1 MALLAPAVPAWVAE
15 AAGLPLGFAQVRED
29 AELDRW
35 VVRAVPGRC
44 RVVMTASGG
53 CTAAALAV
61 EPNVARLELVDTNPA
76 QLALSRLKL
85 RLLLERRPAERLALL
100 GHAPA
105 RPRERLRGL
114 ERELGALDLALGALG
129 PSGLLSERGPDHA
142 GRYERLFAALRA
154 ELAEHAQDLENLLG
168 LRDPAEQA
176 RRCAPGAPLGR
187 ALDAALDRTLAL
199 PHLEALFPAA
209 AAAERV
215 TAFPLHF
222 ARRIRRGLAAGPA
235 ADNPYLSQVL
245 LGRFRGPVAPWLAA
259 PQPSRLPEIRWHASD
274 LGEHLARLHEE
285 ADVVHL
291 SNILDWSTAERAAAV
306 LAAARRALRPGGWVI
321 VRQLNSPLDLPALG
335 PGLRWLDGP
344 SRSLH
349 AADRSFLY
357 RHLWV
362 GRAV

>member
-1 MALLAPAVPAWVAE
+1 MALFAPAVPAWVTE

-35 VVRAVPGRC
+35 VVRAVPRPC

-61 EPNVARLELVDTNPA
+61 EPNVSRLELVDTNPA

-85 RLLLERRPAERLALL
+85 RLLSERGPAERLALL
-100 GHAPA
+100 GHAEA
-105 RPRERLRGL
+105 RPQERLVGL
-114 ERELGALDLALGALG
+114 ERELGALGLPLGSLGPSGVLGALG
-129 PSGLLSERGPDHA
+129 PDQS

-154 ELAEHAQDLENLLG
+154 ELAEHAQDLESLMG

-187 ALDAALDRTLAL
+187 ALDAALVRTLAL

-209 AAAERV
+209 AADRV

-245 LGRFRGPVAPWLAA
+245 LGRFHGPVAPWLAA
-259 PQPSRLPEIRWHASD
+259 PSPSRLPEIRWHVCD
-274 LGEHLARLHEE
+274 LGEHLARLHDEV
-285 ADVVHL
+285 DVVHL
-291 SNILDWSTAERAAAV
+291 SNILDWSTAQRASDV
-306 LAAARRALRPGGWVI
+306 LAAARRALRAGGWVI

-357 RHLWV
+357 RRLWV
-362 GRAV
+362 GRAL

>member
-1 MALLAPAVPAWVAE
+1 MPLLAPAVPAWVA
-15 AAGLPLGFAQVRED
+15 AAARLPLGFAQVRED
-29 AELDRW
+29 ADLDRW
-35 VVRAVPGRC
+35 VVRAVPRPC

-85 RLLLERRPAERLALL
+85 RLLLERSPAERLALL

-105 RPRERLRGL
+105 GPRERLRGL
-114 ERELGALDLALGALG
+114 ERELDALGLPVRALG
-129 PSGLLSERGPDHA
+129 PSVVLAELGPDHA
-142 GRYERLFAALRA
+142 GRYERIFAALRA
-154 ELAEHAQDLENLLG
+154 EMAEHTGALEGLMG

-176 RRCAPGAPLGR
+176 RRTAPGAPLGR
-187 ALDAALDRTLAL
+187 ALDAALARTLAL

-209 AAAERV
+209 AAADRV
-215 TAFPLHF
+215 TAYPLHF

-235 ADNPYLSQVL
+235 ADNPYLSSVL

-259 PQPSRLPEIRWHASD
+259 PRPSRLPEIRWQESD
-274 LGEHLARLHEE
+274 LGQHLDRLHDEV
-285 ADVVHL
+285 DVVHL
-291 SNILDWSTAERAAAV
+291 SNILDWSTAQRASAV
-306 LAAARRALRPGGWVI
+306 LAATRRALRPGGWVI

-335 PGLRWLDGP
+335 AGLRWLDGP

-349 AADRSFLY
+349 ASDRSFLY
-357 RHLWV
+357 RRLWV

>member
-1 MALLAPAVPAWVAE
+1 MPLLAPAVPAWVAE

-35 VVRAVPGRC
+35 VVRAVSGRC

-85 RLLLERRPAERLALL
+85 RLLLTRSPAERLALL

-105 RPRERLRGL
+105 RPRERLCAL
-114 ERELGALDLALGALG
+114 ERELGALDLSVGALG
-129 PSGLLSERGPDHA
+129 PSGLLAARGPDHA

-154 ELAEHAQDLENLLG
+154 AMGGQAAALESLMG

-176 RRCAPGAPLGR
+176 RRTAPGTDLGG
-187 ALDAALDRTLAL
+187 ALDSALARTLSL
-199 PHLEALFPAA
+199 PHLGALFPAA
-209 AAAERV
+209 AAADRV
-215 TAFPLHF
+215 TAFPRHF

-235 ADNPYLSQVL
+235 ADNPYLSSVL
-245 LGRFRGPVAPWLAA
+245 LGRFRGPAVPWLAA
-259 PQPSRLPEIRWHASD
+259 PSPSRLPEISWQVSD
-274 LGEHLARLHEE
+274 FGEYLARLHDEV
-285 ADVVHL
+285 DVVHL
-291 SNILDWSTAERAAAV
+291 SNILDWSTGERAAAV
-306 LAAARRALRPGGWVI
+306 LTAARRALRPGGWVI

-335 PGLRWLDGP
+335 AGLRWLDGP

-357 RHLWV
+357 RRLWV